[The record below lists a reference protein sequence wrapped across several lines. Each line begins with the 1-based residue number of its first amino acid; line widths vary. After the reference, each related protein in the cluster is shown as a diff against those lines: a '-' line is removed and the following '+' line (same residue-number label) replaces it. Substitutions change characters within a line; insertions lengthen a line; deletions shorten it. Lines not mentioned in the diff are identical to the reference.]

1 MGVDGI
7 FNDNPLTSDPRPP
20 IADPQRD
27 PRFTGGRAPSGS
39 PASGAAASEVTEA
52 LLGDDRLQLSPE
64 SDRNPF
70 QVLVNHRQRK
80 RRRREGD
87 ASMLD

>member
-7 FNDNPLTSDPRPP
+7 FPDNPLTPEARPP

-27 PRFTGGRAPSGS
+27 PRFTGGRAPMGS
-39 PASGAAASEVTEA
+39 PASESKASELDEA
-52 LLGDDRLQLSPE
+52 LLGGDRLQLSPE
-64 SDRNPF
+64 SDANPF
-70 QVLVNHRQRK
+70 QVLINHRQRR

-87 ASMLD
+87 PSMLD